1 MTKPI
6 TSHLCNRRKTI
17 SQIRI
22 RKIVKMRINDI
33 SKVVIAE
40 DQDARRSTVNA
51 ISKESCAQTYVNVKV
66 VRTANLKK
74 KL

>member
-1 MTKPI
+1 
-6 TSHLCNRRKTI
+6 
-17 SQIRI
+17 
-22 RKIVKMRINDI
+22 MRINDI